1 LFDKGYQYR
10 SGLDL
15 SSKNF
20 YFRIQ
25 NQTTDEYPCSV
36 INFDTQFKL
45 IKIILSVTSHLMMD
59 TLLIDAPTKDI
70 VDTAV
75 EAGSYKTLDT
85 GILFW
90 IT

>member
-1 LFDKGYQYR
+1 
-10 SGLDL
+10 
-15 SSKNF
+15 
-20 YFRIQ
+20 
-25 NQTTDEYPCSV
+25 
-36 INFDTQFKL
+36 
-45 IKIILSVTSHLMMD
+45 MMD
-59 TLLIDAPTKDI
+59 TLLIYAPTKDI